1 VTIADTWFNAG
12 LRGTGSDNVI
22 VDGVFVPEHRT
33 LPMESVREGRSPG
46 SSVNTDPHFRA
57 PLMTHAGYAM
67 VGPAIGIAKGMIDDW
82 SANARAKAHSYTKEQ
97 VAATVPMQMQL
108 AESAALVDT
117 AELLVR
123 RCLERVQSDADL
135 TLDDRVRHR
144 RDISFAAR
152 LLTRAVDE
160 LMQTAGA
167 SAMRDESPIQ
177 RGWRDVRTI
186 ALHVMLN
193 FNAAAENYGRHALG
207 LPLNPRDPFF

>member
-1 VTIADTWFNAG
+1 
-12 LRGTGSDNVI
+12 
-22 VDGVFVPEHRT
+22 
-33 LPMESVREGRSPG
+33 
-46 SSVNTDPHFRA
+46 
-57 PLMTHAGYAM
+57 M
-67 VGPAIGIAKGMIDDW
+67 VDDW
-82 SANARAKAHSYTKEQ
+82 AANARAKAHSYTREQ

-108 AESAALVDT
+108 AESAALIDT

-123 RCLERVQSDADL
+123 RCLERVQSDTEL
-135 TLDDRVRHR
+135 GLDDRVRHR

-152 LLTRAVDE
+152 LLTRGVDE